1 MSQPPKSQGSVYVT
15 SPNKRLL
22 KKPALPKT
30 QSPALSTITTI
41 CNLSPTETTKSPF
54 QSSQNIHLLQS
65 EPSIELSKSVVS
77 DTTANQSHP
86 QSPGFVE
93 DPIMISEIPFL
104 WKVIQE
110 FRDSANK
117 GKDQKYDRVVQPI
130 QAWAHD
136 PTILPLSEAP
146 KLHLVLTE
154 FLNRFHP
161 DVSDSWLSYVQA
173 RKQGPKQ
180 GLRGR
185 PEMVLCGRSEMARS
199 AQVSRAADN
208 NKYDRDQQS
217 KKRVKRQIQFTKIK
231 DTVVDMG
238 TIRWQSCLIL
248 SSNYFS
254 IYLNRLTLPQTRTR
268 TRTQIQTQTQT
279 QHRQLI

>member
-1 MSQPPKSQGSVYVT
+1 
-15 SPNKRLL
+15 
-22 KKPALPKT
+22 
-30 QSPALSTITTI
+30 
-41 CNLSPTETTKSPF
+41 
-54 QSSQNIHLLQS
+54 
-65 EPSIELSKSVVS
+65 
-77 DTTANQSHP
+77 
-86 QSPGFVE
+86 
-93 DPIMISEIPFL
+93 MISEIPFL